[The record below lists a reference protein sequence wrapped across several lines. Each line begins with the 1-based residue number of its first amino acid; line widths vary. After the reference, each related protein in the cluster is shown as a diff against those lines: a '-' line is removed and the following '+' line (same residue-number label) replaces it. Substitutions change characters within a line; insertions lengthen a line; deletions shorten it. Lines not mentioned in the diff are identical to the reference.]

1 MTHCPL
7 PWRRVSRAAV
17 VATMVI
23 GSVACGD
30 ESDGDV
36 AADQTT
42 VVAVA
47 DGVGLV
53 QATTDAVWVVTD
65 EGLARIDPKTNT
77 VLTTVEMDKPEYI
90 VSDGSALWVSLFDA
104 NQLVRIDPATN
115 EITDTLV
122 VPGNPSSAV
131 VVGNAIWVTS
141 HRGAAVLRFER
152 GAGESVA
159 SVAVG
164 EPGDQGPLGLAAGMG
179 SIWVGTPNIFTVS
192 RIDPETNAVVAEYGI
207 PPGANPCGDIAV
219 ADGRVQVSS
228 CRVVPSIAVI
238 DPESGAVQVV
248 ELEGLA
254 VAVAVVDG
262 QAWWAVQQPGD
273 GTSQLVQLGRG
284 SAPPTLVSV
293 PGVAAIGGVV
303 VAFDSIWVS
312 DEANGTVTRLP
323 MSLLG

>member
-1 MTHCPL
+1 MVRQYFVSKGARANR
-7 PWRRVSRAAV
+7 WRVSRSASLAIRV
-17 VATMVI
+17 R
-23 GSVACGD
+23 
-30 ESDGDV
+30 SDW
-36 AADQTT
+36 
-42 VVAVA
+42 
-47 DGVGLV
+47 LRE
-53 QATTDAVWVVTD
+53 W
-65 EGLARIDPKTNT
+65 AR
-77 VLTTVEMDKPEYI
+77 Y
-90 VSDGSALWVSLFDA
+90 GSARPTFSPFRALI
-104 NQLVRIDPATN
+104 RRR
-115 EITDTLV
+115 TL
-122 VPGNPSSAV
+122 
-131 VVGNAIWVTS
+131 
-141 HRGAAVLRFER
+141 
-152 GAGESVA
+152 
-159 SVAVG
+159 
-164 EPGDQGPLGLAAGMG
+164 
-179 SIWVGTPNIFTVS
+179 
-192 RIDPETNAVVAEYGI
+192 VVAEYGI